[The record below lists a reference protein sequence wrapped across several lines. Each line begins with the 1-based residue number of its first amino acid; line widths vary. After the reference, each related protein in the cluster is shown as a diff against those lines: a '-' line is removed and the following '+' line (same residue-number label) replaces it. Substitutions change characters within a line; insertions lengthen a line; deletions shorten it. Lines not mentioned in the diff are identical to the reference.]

1 MKPGMLAALLVPK
14 GKGKGGEDEE
24 PESEKMDEGEGEGD
38 DRAEELAGEV
48 VDALM
53 AKDKEAAVDALL
65 SLIYHCQD

>member
-24 PESEKMDEGEGEGD
+24 PESEKMDEGD